1 MTTASVVQR
10 VNPAPLSL
18 VIIAYLSFIIL
29 GIPIGLRGV
38 AWESGARS
46 DFGQPVGAL
55 GALILANTISYFVS
69 SALASRLIQRFGLG
83 NAMLVSF
90 LLTGVVLFGYALSP
104 AWALMIV
111 FGVVVGFGLGFVD
124 AAMNVYFAAHH
135 GPRLMNWLHA
145 CFGIGSAVA
154 PLLLNYIL
162 AQGGTWRTSYMVTG
176 ALYLVLLVMI
186 IVTRSQWTVSRTDE
200 DEHSNPA
207 SSRATLALAI
217 VWIGILTFFVYGGVE
232 MVPSDWG
239 ARLFTAARGI
249 EQTEANNR
257 VSLYWF
263 FFTIGR
269 IVFGFIVP
277 YFKAATLVRLCMIGT
292 IVGAALL
299 AAPPLNSANTVGVIG
314 LAVGA
319 FAMSPLFAL
328 LVTTTQDKLGPTHA
342 PNAIS
347 FQVAA
352 ASAGIGILP
361 TMTGFVAEQIPSA
374 VPIVWILLSVLV
386 LTLFEVSLRVNL
398 KAGSIKVK

>member
-1 MTTASVVQR
+1 MTTASTVRQ
-10 VNPAPLSL
+10 VNPAPLYL
-18 VIIAYLSFIIL
+18 VIVAYLGYIIL
-29 GIPIGLRGV
+29 GMPIGLRGV
-38 AWESGARS
+38 AWESGTRA

-83 NAMLVSF
+83 NALLVSF
-90 LLTGVVLFGYALSP
+90 LLTGLALFGYALSP

-111 FGVVVGFGLGFVD
+111 LGVVVGFGLGFVD

-145 CFGIGSAVA
+145 CFGIGSALA
-154 PLLLNYIL
+154 PLLLNFTL
-162 AQGGTWRTSYMVTG
+162 AQGGTWRTTYSVVATFYC
-176 ALYLVLLVMI
+176 VLLLLM
-186 IVTRSQWTVSRTDE
+186 IVTRQQWTVNRAGEGEDSR
-200 DEHSNPA
+200 PA
-207 SSRATLALAI
+207 SSRATLTLLL
-217 VWIGILTFFVYGGVE
+217 VWVGIFTFFVYGGVE
-232 MVPSDWG
+232 IVPSDWG

-257 VSLYWF
+257 ISLYWF

-269 IVFGFIVP
+269 IIFGFIVP
-277 YFKAATLVRLCMIGT
+277 YFRATTLMRFCMIGI

-299 AAPPLNSANTVGVIG
+299 ALPPSDSANTLGLIG
-314 LAVGA
+314 LLVGA

-328 LVTTTQDKLGPTHA
+328 LVTSTQEKLGAAHA

-361 TMTGFVAEQIPSA
+361 ALTGFIAEGTPSA
-374 VPIVWILLSVLV
+374 VPIVWILLSVLLLV
-386 LTLFEVSLRVNL
+386 LFEVSQRVNFTR
-398 KAGSIKVK
+398 